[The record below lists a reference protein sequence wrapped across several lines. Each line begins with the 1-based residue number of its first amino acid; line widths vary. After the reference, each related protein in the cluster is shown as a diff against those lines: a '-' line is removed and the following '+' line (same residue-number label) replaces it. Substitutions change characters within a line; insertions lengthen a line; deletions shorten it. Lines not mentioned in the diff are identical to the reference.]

1 MWPWPIL
8 YTLLKPLGFLA
19 PKSLFK
25 LFDFIYFDFE
35 RTWGMLFQKR
45 VVHTIFY
52 IYSTFLYFDK
62 TIYNVLVARICGK
75 KLHDRIIFLREEV
88 RTYKTSLIPPHF
100 IEVPVP
106 SQEREQSCIC
116 VRGHV
121 FVLEVMYL
129 CVRDIDFAFVYDF
142 SVGFWK
148 CSHSVVFWCFCFSFF
163 YI

>member
-1 MWPWPIL
+1 MVWKTGSMRGGSAG
-8 YTLLKPLGFLA
+8 TLVRVLERQEKAWRA
-19 PKSLFK
+19 PCLLLQKFFS
-25 LFDFIYFDFE
+25 

-100 IEVPVP
+100 IEVPG
-106 SQEREQSCIC
+106 I
-116 VRGHV
+116 
-121 FVLEVMYL
+121 L
-129 CVRDIDFAFVYDF
+129 
-142 SVGFWK
+142 
-148 CSHSVVFWCFCFSFF
+148 FCQNIKT
-163 YI
+163 YCRYKI